1 MKESGKIGL
10 LKKADSSNTTARLG
24 TEEVHPLG
32 IMSEVVQPARRMRT
46 LLVLVALLY
55 VGSYLVGWYLI
66 SIKSPFALETSQALG
81 EAVLTQQPFTSI
93 IESLKGGQLINAILI
108 TVLVNLSIGAFLT
121 TTLPGVVPLLGA
133 FGTAAITLVR
143 GLVIGITYPEVLAV
157 SPAAFAL
164 GLGTLILELG
174 AYVFSGAAGI
184 NIALAPILP
193 RRYGVESRWVAFKM
207 ACKDTARIYVIVV
220 VLLVLGAVWEM
231 GGIFLVM
238 RPG

>member
-10 LKKADSSNTTARLG
+10 LRKADSSNTTGRFG
-24 TEEVHPLG
+24 SEEVHALG
-32 IMSEVVQPARRMRT
+32 ILSEAIQAARRMRT

-55 VGSYLVGWYLI
+55 VGSYLAGWYLA
-66 SIKSPFALETSQALG
+66 SIRSPFALEMSQALR

-93 IESLKGGQLINAILI
+93 LESLKGGQLINAIVI
-108 TVLVNLSIGAFLT
+108 TILVNLSIGAFLT

-133 FGTAAITLVR
+133 FGTAAITLLR
-143 GLVIGITYPEVLAV
+143 GLVVGITYPEVLAL

-164 GLGTLILELG
+164 GLGTLTLELG

-193 RRYGVESRWVAFKM
+193 RRYGAESRWAAFKM
-207 ACKDTARIYVIVV
+207 AWKDAARIYVIVAL
-220 VLLVLGAVWEM
+220 LLVLGAVWEM

>member
-1 MKESGKIGL
+1 MKESGETDL
-10 LKKADSSNTTARLG
+10 LRKADSSNTTGRFG
-24 TEEVHPLG
+24 SEEVHALG
-32 IMSEVVQPARRMRT
+32 ILSEAIHAARRMRT

-55 VGSYLVGWYLI
+55 VGSYLAGWYLA
-66 SIKSPFALETSQALG
+66 SIRSPFALEMSQALG

-93 IESLKGGQLINAILI
+93 LESLKGGQLINAIVI
-108 TVLVNLSIGAFLT
+108 TILVNLSIGAFLT

-133 FGTAAITLVR
+133 FGTAAITLLR
-143 GLVIGITYPEVLAV
+143 GLVVGITYPEVLAL

-174 AYVFSGAAGI
+174 AYVFSGAAGV

-193 RRYGVESRWVAFKM
+193 RRYGVESRWAAFKM
-207 ACKDTARIYVIVV
+207 AWKDAARIYVIVAL
-220 VLLVLGAVWEM
+220 LLVLGAVWEM